1 MMGRTTCE
9 EIPQNLALVTSSQ
22 DRCEEIPQN
31 LALVTS
37 SQDHLNDWQNRHEQ
51 HLLNS
56 EDPVDPMSVSLF
68 STSNFDTSTAF
79 MLSLRNSGLPSSFL
93 FSPDKPTPLLS
104 PRTSLDTARTVD
116 RIDLGGESSVG
127 TARSGNEADDA
138 PSPLVWTSSQRASG
152 GGGGGGARGGEEG
165 SEFVATQS
173 KVPTP
178 GQVKSRL
185 MPDMSDSM

>member
-1 MMGRTTCE
+1 MYHTVCVWKERRHGGAGLAAMRLFSGLVVLIRRSLKSDEDFLKQALMMGRSTQQE

-22 DRCEEIPQN
+22 
-31 LALVTS
+31 A
-37 SQDHLNDWQNRHEQ
+37 
-51 HLLNS
+51 
-56 EDPVDPMSVSLF
+56 
-68 STSNFDTSTAF
+68 TAF

-104 PRTSLDTARTVD
+104 PRTSLNTARTVD
-116 RIDLGGESSVG
+116 RMDLGGESSVG

-152 GGGGGGARGGEEG
+152 GGGSGGARGREEG
-165 SEFVATQS
+165 SEFAATQS